1 MVIVDSSVWIDFL
14 NQKVTPQTSWL
25 RVQKGIGTIGLTS
38 LVLTEVLQ
46 GIRFDSRFRNA
57 ERFFDTMPVFDS
69 VARPLAVRAARN
81 YRTLRGIGITIQST
95 IDCLVGTYC
104 IETGDQLLHSDSD
117 FDYFE
122 RHLHLRVLHP
132 PALQI
137 P

>member
-14 NQKVTPQTSWL
+14 NKRVTPQTSWL
-25 RVQKGIGTIGLTS
+25 RAPQSIGTIGLTS

-46 GIRFDSRFRNA
+46 GIRVDGRFRNA
-57 ERFFDTMPVFDS
+57 EQFFRTLPFFDS
-69 VARPLAVRAARN
+69 LAQPLAVRAASN
-81 YRTLRGIGITIQST
+81 YRSLRRIGITVQST
-95 IDCLVGTYC
+95 IDCLVATFC
-104 IETGDQLLHSDSD
+104 IEGGYQLLHCDSD

-122 RHLHLRVLHP
+122 QHLHLSVLHP

>member
-25 RVQKGIGTIGLTS
+25 RAPQNIGTIGLTS
-38 LVLTEVLQ
+38 LALAEVLQ
-46 GIRFDSRFRNA
+46 GIRFDSRFSNA
-57 ERFFDTMPVFDS
+57 EQFFCTMPVFES
-69 VARPLAVRAARN
+69 TTRSLAVQAARN
-81 YRTLRGIGITIQST
+81 YRTLRRIGITIQST
-95 IDCLVGTYC
+95 IDCLIATFC
-104 IETGDQLLHSDSD
+104 IESSCQLLHRDSD

-122 RHLHLRVLHP
+122 QYLNLSVLHP

>member
-25 RVQKGIGTIGLTS
+25 RASQNIGTIGLTS

-57 ERFFDTMPVFDS
+57 EQYFRTMPVFDS
-69 VARPLAVRAARN
+69 LTRTLAVRAAGN
-81 YRTLRGIGITIQST
+81 YRILRRIGITIQST
-95 IDCLVGTYC
+95 INCLIATYC
-104 IETGDQLLHSDSD
+104 IENSYQFLHSDSD

-122 RHLHLRVLHP
+122 QHLHLSVLHP
-132 PALQI
+132 PALRI

>member
-25 RVQKGIGTIGLTS
+25 RAQQNIRTIGLTS

-46 GIRFDSRFRNA
+46 GIRFDNRFRNA
-57 ERFFDTMPVFDS
+57 EQFFRTMSVFDS
-69 VARPLAVRAARN
+69 PTWPLAIRAADN
-81 YRTLRGIGITIQST
+81 FRTLRRIGVTIRST
-95 IDCLVGTYC
+95 IDCLIATFC
-104 IETGDQLLHSDSD
+104 IETGYQLLHSDGD

-122 RHLHLRVLHP
+122 QHLHLSVLHP
-132 PALQI
+132 PALRI

>member
-14 NQKVTPQTSWL
+14 NQRVTPQTSWL
-25 RVQKGIGTIGLTS
+25 RAPQNIGTIGLTS

-57 ERFFDTMPVFDS
+57 EQFFRTMPVFDS
-69 VARPLAVRAARN
+69 LTRPLAVRAAGN
-81 YRTLRGIGITIQST
+81 YRTLRRIGITIQST
-95 IDCLVGTYC
+95 IDCLIATFC
-104 IETGDQLLHSDSD
+104 IESSYQLLHSDSD

-122 RHLHLRVLHP
+122 QHLHLSVLHP
-132 PALQI
+132 PALRI